1 MLRALTEFARLA
13 YGAFYETIS
22 LMTFYEII
30 NKKGQLIGEER
41 NLLTGRAG
49 SKLRLNCHFRIM
61 IGDRR

>member
-1 MLRALTEFARLA
+1 MLRAPTGFARLA
-13 YGAFYETIS
+13 YGAFYETII

-30 NKKGQLIGEER
+30 NKGGQLIGDER

-49 SKLRLNCHFRIM
+49 SKRGLNCHFWIM